1 MKVLFLLTIFFIK
14 SHLQQSKTLTMCF
27 THCFQPFLDSLPM
40 FLGVSYAL
48 RVGFGVGDS
57 FTLIS
62 IYTLALSAVP
72 ER

>member
-1 MKVLFLLTIFFIK
+1 
-14 SHLQQSKTLTMCF
+14 
-27 THCFQPFLDSLPM
+27 M

-57 FTLIS
+57 FILIS

-72 ER
+72 ERRVLYFCCIPNRIFKKLIELF